1 LFAPSGLVIY
11 WLVSN
16 VWSIG
21 QQYFTNMVIGPPKL
35 PGATKNGK
43 EAKPVKAAP
52 PDIVVPS
59 ERRRK

>member
-1 LFAPSGLVIY
+1 VIY

-35 PGATKNGK
+35 PGAVKNGK
-43 EAKPVKAAP
+43 EAKPLKAAP